1 MELQP
6 QTLEKSCFTRSGRM
20 APTQNCSHLLLY
32 IPKSFAASPVCIRIL
47 FCEKPPV

>member
-6 QTLEKSCFTRSGRM
+6 QTLEKSCFTRSCRM

-32 IPKSFAASPVCIRIL
+32 ILKSFASTLVCIRIL
-47 FCEKPPV
+47 FCEKTPV